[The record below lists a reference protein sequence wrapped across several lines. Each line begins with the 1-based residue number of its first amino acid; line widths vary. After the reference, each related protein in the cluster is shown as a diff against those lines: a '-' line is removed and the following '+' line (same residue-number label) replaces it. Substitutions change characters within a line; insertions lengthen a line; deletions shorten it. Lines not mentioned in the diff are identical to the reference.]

1 VTDHN
6 TPVTPPDEFEGLL
19 ANFGSKSLARNGVPD
34 SSTATDRE
42 RCHRLLEEHLG
53 ADLARLHCSP
63 LGPAWTDVFDAYPHQ
78 PIAQQR
84 LTRLG
89 WLPLE
94 RLGPRARQ
102 GGRAAATRW
111 AVTDGGRVLA
121 AVALHPA
128 DAVHDPV
135 AAVIARC
142 REIGMVRLRE
152 VLELR
157 KLRHLAAAFPPNADA
172 LRVAAEIESGL
183 DGRVLAPWASGQLA
197 FAPTRLP
204 GHHPARHLVVA
215 ISGVD
220 GSGKTTLRC
229 AVTESLQRCGVPVST
244 VWVRPGMGIGW
255 LATLAARVKG
265 LLGQDAA
272 PGIRSV
278 AAGDDSLLRSRTGI
292 VGWVWLLLVIA
303 AFLRGVWRQHRAAT
317 GVVVYDRHVVD
328 ALATVDFGY
337 AGVNL
342 WLSHLLIRRLLPRAE
357 VTIYLDVPTEI
368 AVARKPDD
376 LLGETAVRGQLGA
389 YQTWLRSLPRTVRL
403 DATRSPEDLVAATL
417 EVLAYGRPG
426 PGRLPQL

>member
-1 VTDHN
+1 MTDHN
-6 TPVTPPDEFEGLL
+6 HPATPPDGFEGLL
-19 ANFGSKSLARNGVPD
+19 AKFSSRSLARNGVPD
-34 SSTATDRE
+34 ASTASDRE
-42 RCHRLLEEHLG
+42 RCHRLLVEHLG
-53 ADLARLHCSP
+53 ADLTRLHHSP
-63 LGPAWTDVFDAYPHQ
+63 LGPAWTDVFDAYPHR

-84 LTRLG
+84 LARLG
-89 WLPLE
+89 WLPLD
-94 RLGPRARQ
+94 RLGPPARK
-102 GGRAAATRW
+102 GSRAAATRW

-142 REIGMVRLRE
+142 REIGTVRLRE

-183 DGRVLAPWASGQLA
+183 DGRELAPWASGQLA
-197 FAPTRLP
+197 FAPARLP
-204 GHHPARHLVVA
+204 GHRPARRLVVA

-220 GSGKTTLRC
+220 GSGKTTLRS
-229 AVTESLQRCGVPVST
+229 AVIESLQRCGVPVST

-255 LATLAARVKG
+255 LTTVAARVKR
-265 LLGQDAA
+265 LLAQDAA

-278 AAGDDSLLRSRTGI
+278 AAGDETLLRSRTGL
-292 VGWVWLLLVIA
+292 VGWIWLLLVVLS
-303 AFLRGVWRQHRAAT
+303 FLRGVWRQHRSAT

-357 VTIYLDVPTEI
+357 ITIYLEVPTEI

-376 LLGETAVRGQLGA
+376 LLGETAVRLQLGA
-389 YQTWLRSLPRTVRL
+389 YQAWLRSLARTVRL
-403 DATRSPEDLVAATL
+403 DATRTPEDLLATVL
-417 EVLAYGRPG
+417 AVLAYGRQDPD
-426 PGRLPQL
+426 PTPQL